1 MAEYAVK
8 SEVAGVVW
16 RVAAKPG
23 DRIAEGDEV
32 IILESMKMELPVLA
46 GANGVLSA
54 IHVKEGDSVA
64 EGQVVATLSLTGL
77 AVR

>member
-1 MAEYAVK
+1 MAEHAVK

-16 RVAAKPG
+16 RIVAKPG

-46 GANGVLSA
+46 GADGVLSV

-64 EGQVVATLSLTGL
+64 EGQVVATLS
-77 AVR
+77 R